1 MKAGYVR
8 VSTRE
13 QDEGNALEQQTA
25 RVERAGAIVIF
36 SDVESGRSDKRKE
49 FNKMIAQCKQGKIT
63 EIGRAHV

>member
-1 MKAGYVR
+1 MMMKAGYVR

-25 RVERAGAIVIF
+25 RVERAGAIIIF

-49 FNKMIAQCKQGKIT
+49 FNKMVKECKKVSIFL
-63 EIGRAHV
+63 